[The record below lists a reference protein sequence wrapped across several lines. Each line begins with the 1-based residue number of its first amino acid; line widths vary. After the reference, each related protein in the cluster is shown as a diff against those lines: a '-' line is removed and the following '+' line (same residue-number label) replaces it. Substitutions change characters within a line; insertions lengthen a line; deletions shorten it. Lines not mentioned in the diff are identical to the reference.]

1 MQRTRTVAIGIIAM
15 GILFAG
21 STEVR
26 ADDTALFTTSVPPNV
41 LFIFDNSGSMNNI
54 VWHPE
59 FEAGAIYPG
68 DPKER
73 RISIGAGIPNAPR
86 VSVGPLGDGGGGG
99 PCQDMVVVITS
110 EGEGFT
116 ECPGGRPN
124 SGLRIRAWREL

>member
-1 MQRTRTVAIGIIAM
+1 MQRTRALAIGIIAT

-59 FEAGAIYPG
+59 FEAGAIYQGDAGENCTFISDPTDPG
-68 DPKER
+68 WDPLCLEF
-73 RISIGAGIPNAPR
+73 A
-86 VSVGPLGDGGGGG
+86 L
-99 PCQDMVVVITS
+99 
-110 EGEGFT
+110 
-116 ECPGGRPN
+116 
-124 SGLRIRAWREL
+124 